1 MDVPA
6 ALLGGGL
13 AVVAQ
18 GLDADGETID
28 RALGIVRDF
37 LAERRLLLY
46 GGLGV
51 DYALRRKGK
60 QLYPDGERPDW
71 DMLSSRSVDDAY
83 DLADRLQAEG
93 FRRVD
98 AIRALHVQT
107 MRVRVDFVVVADI
120 SFVPQGVL
128 DCIPFLE
135 FDDGG
140 RQQAVRFIH
149 PHWQHLDQHQAFCFP
164 FRDPPREPIF
174 HRFKKDLD
182 RFNMLA
188 AEYSMPTGGSV
199 PVAGKETVTFP
210 MVADEMAVHGG
221 AGHHMLK
228 VALDVLERRE
238 EPTLAEFGVQPSEGL
253 AEGLVLV
260 TVPASA
266 LPITLATSS
275 IDPEKSLKRMGYVLK
290 TKFRPLLDVAPQIV
304 LAKRGVDTD
313 QSFPEELLLYCH
325 PARLLAAVHLCRTPT
340 GAPVRL
346 VSTQYL
352 LMHFLLGYHVL
363 SKGVKGTAFESTSV
377 RLAAEESLAL
387 YHDVLR
393 MLNAGAK
400 RLSELGQKI
409 KGGGESQE
417 DTPTWSDVVNATPF
431 SLTTQVL
438 GKDNYGESHLIL
450 IRSDAMCTKKE
461 PVGETLSQLVP
472 SQKELADLPQ
482 RRYAPG
488 MTTRDGSP
496 RPRPVFDYASEWFKW
511 DGGA

>member
-6 ALLGGGL
+6 ALLGGEID
-13 AVVAQ
+13 VVAQ
-18 GLDADGETID
+18 GLDADGGTID
-28 RALGIVRDF
+28 RALEIVRDF
-37 LAERRLLLY
+37 LAERQLLLY

-51 DYALRRKGK
+51 EYALRLKGR

-83 DLADRLQAEG
+83 DLAERLQAKG
-93 FRRVD
+93 FARVD

-140 RQQAVRFIH
+140 RRKSVRFIH

-164 FRDPPREPIF
+164 FRDAPREPIF
-174 HRFKKDLD
+174 HRFKKDLC
-182 RFNMLA
+182 RYNLLA
-188 AEYSMPTGGSV
+188 SEYPL
-199 PVAGKETVTFP
+199 PAAGDDLQATDSKVTFP

-221 AGHHMLK
+221 AGHHLLK
-228 VALDVLERRE
+228 VSLDALERRAA
-238 EPTLAEFGVQPSEGL
+238 PSLDEFGVQDAGD
-253 AEGLVLV
+253 GLV
-260 TVPASA
+260 TVTVPESA

-275 IDPEKSLKRMGYVLK
+275 IDPEKSLKRMGYTLK

-304 LAKRGVDTD
+304 LAKRDSGTD
-313 QSFPEELLLYCH
+313 KSYPEELLLYCH
-325 PARLLAAVHLCRTPT
+325 PARLLAAVHLCKTPD
-340 GAPVRL
+340 GEAVRL
-346 VSTQYL
+346 VSPQYL
-352 LMHFLLGYHVL
+352 LMHFLLGYHAL
-363 SKGVKGTAFESTSV
+363 TKGLKGTAFESTSV
-377 RLAAEESLAL
+377 RITADGSLAL
-387 YHDVLR
+387 YNDVLR

-400 RLSELGQKI
+400 RLAELGEKI
-409 KGGGESQE
+409 RGGGEKIA
-417 DTPTWSDVVNATPF
+417 PTWFDVMNATPF

-438 GKDNYGESHLIL
+438 GQENYGESHLIL
-450 IRSDAMCTKKE
+450 IRGDAMCTKKE
-461 PVGETLSQLVP
+461 PEGETLGRLVP
-472 SQKELADLPQ
+472 DREELAKFPQ

-488 MTTRDGSP
+488 MTMRDGSP
-496 RPRPVFDYASEWFKW
+496 KPRPVFDYASEWFKW